1 MGAENPEFIV
11 PVPEPP
17 AHGLP
22 AAGSVIL
29 DELPLVADRRSLD
42 ARRPRHAALGTP
54 ARRIQRPSLRPDAA
68 PISGYRLE
76 YRQGG
81 KRSGLGAQHPR
92 AEPDAANNGEFAES
106 VKLRVGKPALGTDEN
121 RSPRIRGKRQ

>member
-54 ARRIQRPSLRPDAA
+54 ARRIQRPSLPAAAA
-68 PISGYRLE
+68 PISGYRPE
-76 YRQGG
+76 YRQRG
-81 KRSGLGAQHPR
+81 KRRWLGAPQPP
-92 AEPDAANNGEFAES
+92 AEPRPANNWEVVERRHA
-106 VKLRVGKPALGTDEN
+106 RVGKTGH
-121 RSPRIRGKRQ
+121 R